1 MEEKEIIEEEVQDVV
16 IDEEHPLNNNEV
28 HDVEEKEGE

>member
-16 IDEEHPLNNNEV
+16 IDEEHPLEV
-28 HDVEEKEGE
+28 EGKHDKEGEE